1 MSEEKKAQ
9 EKLEEIM
16 RIIYNLRYSNIYDYS
31 SLDYVLNLIENI
43 YRR

>member
-1 MSEEKKAQ
+1 MSEEKKEQ

-16 RIIYNLRYSNIYDYS
+16 RIIYNLRYTNIYDYS

>member
-16 RIIYNLRYSNIYDYS
+16 RIIYNLRYTNIYDYS
-31 SLDYVLNLIENI
+31 SLDYVLNLIENV

>member
-16 RIIYNLRYSNIYDYS
+16 RIIYNLRYTNIYDYS
-31 SLDYVLNLIENI
+31 TLDYVLNLIENI

>member
-16 RIIYNLRYSNIYDYS
+16 RIIYNLRYTNIYDYS
-31 SLDYVLNLIENI
+31 NLDYVLNLIENI

>member
-1 MSEEKKAQ
+1 MPEEKKAQ

-16 RIIYNLRYSNIYDYS
+16 RIIYNLRYTNIYDYS

>member
-16 RIIYNLRYSNIYDYS
+16 RIIYNLRYTNIYDCS
-31 SLDYVLNLIENI
+31 NLDYVLNLIENI

>member
-16 RIIYNLRYSNIYDYS
+16 RIIYNLRYTNIYDYS